1 MELLDLQDRQVPPEP
16 WEQLAQLVT
25 REVQDRSAQQDLMEQ
40 LEKQERPVRAV
51 RPEILA
57 TLV

>member
-1 MELLDLQDRQVPPEP
+1 MELLDLQDRQVPPES

-40 LEKQERPVRAV
+40 LEKQERPVHVV
-51 RPEILA
+51 RPEILV

>member
-1 MELLDLQDRQVPPEP
+1 MELLDLQDRLVPPEP

-25 REVQDRSAQQDLMEQ
+25 REVQDRSVQLDLMEQ
-40 LEKQERPVRAV
+40 LEKLEQPVHAV